1 MRFIRGY
8 WKSIV
13 VCIGILYVSIVRD
26 SSISLPSIAGVDKW
40 IHGLMYAILGI
51 TICWDSWKMNIKAWK
66 WFFIGGVLPIIY
78 GGLIEIIQE
87 QWFAP
92 RSGEWMDWLADC
104 IGVIVGSGFVTIL
117 RYKSK
122 IISCKKNG

>member
-26 SSISLPSIAGVDKW
+26 SGISLPSIAGVDKW
-40 IHGLMYAILGI
+40 IHGLMYAMLGI

-66 WFFIGGVLPIIY
+66 VMLVWLSFNAIFGVLYLFSVIGEAELILLSMFYFAHAGLY
-78 GGLIEIIQE
+78 G
-87 QWFAP
+87 
-92 RSGEWMDWLADC
+92 
-104 IGVIVGSGFVTIL
+104 
-117 RYKSK
+117 
-122 IISCKKNG
+122 SC